1 MLRRRSA
8 ASANEESTATV
19 ETPAAERE
27 AIPMPSLRELGVAG
41 ITRTRLAW
49 VALTAVAAWVVLGL
63 GSQAAEA
70 SRAAALLAEADAA
83 NARASAETEALRREL
98 GLVSEERWILQQARA
113 YQLGARNERPFA
125 LAPGIP
131 ELPADAPGSAA
142 VRLGV
147 VEATRTPL
155 EAWLEILF
163 GDPDG

>member
-8 ASANEESTATV
+8 ASANEESTATADI
-19 ETPAAERE
+19 PAEERE

-41 ITRTRLAW
+41 ITRTHLLWVGLA
-49 VALTAVAAWVVLGL
+49 VVAAWVVVGL

-70 SRAAALLAEADAA
+70 SRAAAMLAEAEAA
-83 NARASAETEALRREL
+83 NARAAAETETLTREL
-98 GLVSEERWILQQARA
+98 ALVTQERWILQQARG
-113 YQLGARNERPFA
+113 YQLGSRHERPFS

-131 ELPADAPGSAA
+131 ELLADAPGSAA
-142 VRLGV
+142 ARLGAP
-147 VEATRTPL
+147 EATRTPL

>member
-8 ASANEESTATV
+8 ASASEESTAPV
-19 ETPAAERE
+19 DIPAEESE
-27 AIPMPSLRELGVAG
+27 ALPTPSLRELGVAG

-49 VALTAVAAWVVLGL
+49 MALAAVAAWVVVGL

-70 SRAAALLAEADAA
+70 SRAAAMLAEAEAA
-83 NARASAETEALRREL
+83 NARAAAETEALRLEL
-98 GLVSEERWILQQARA
+98 GLVSQERWILQQARA
-113 YQLGARNERPFA
+113 YQLGARNERPFS

-142 VRLGV
+142 ARLGAA
-147 VEATRTPL
+147 EETRTPL

-163 GDPDG
+163 GDPGG